1 MFAVVGELLLAFIFE
16 GFICHRNIAS
26 SAEMRLKLEEELVA
40 SLKYIDFWVKE
51 PRVMLHVQ
59 PTINLSES
67 LVHSWPAL
75 LAELTVEDDDLS
87 HHFFYS
93 LFILEEKGLHL
104 FWVINVYCVLDVA
117 AFVFVI
123 ESTVYYHV

>member
-1 MFAVVGELLLAFIFE
+1 
-16 GFICHRNIAS
+16 
-26 SAEMRLKLEEELVA
+26 
-40 SLKYIDFWVKE
+40 
-51 PRVMLHVQ
+51 MLHVQ

-67 LVHSWPAL
+67 LVHGWAAL
-75 LAELTVEDDDLS
+75 LAELTMKDDDLS
-87 HHFFYS
+87 HHLFYS

-104 FWVINVYCVLDVA
+104 FWVINVDCVLDVA